1 MKRIFPML
9 YLILNITFSA
19 SAQDLN
25 NASSDRRLMMEIL
38 NERKQKFSSYTE
50 SLDDR
55 TGIFG
60 MKTKK
65 DIERSR
71 KILIDIVKL
80 DNRLISVL
88 NRRLDYK
95 DFEKT
100 ELSYNTVDQSRK
112 IEELSRNF
120 TLADNRMKKLGSD
133 LEQAE
138 NEVRK
143 RNMIITFLVILVSVL
158 LLREIIRSRHK
169 IHRIV
174 TGK

>member
-1 MKRIFPML
+1 MKRIFPVVF
-9 YLILNITFSA
+9 LIFNIVLSA

-38 NERKQKFSSYTE
+38 NERKQKFSNYTE

-55 TGIFG
+55 SGIFG

-100 ELSYNTVDQSRK
+100 ELNYNTVDQSRK

-120 TLADNRMKKLGSD
+120 TLADNRMKKMGSD

-138 NEVRK
+138 NEIRK
-143 RNMIITFLVILVSVL
+143 RNLIITFLVILVSIL
-158 LLREIIRSRHK
+158 LLREIVRSRHK

>member
-1 MKRIFPML
+1 MKRIFL
-9 YLILNITFSA
+9 VILLILNIVLST

-100 ELSYNTVDQSRK
+100 ELSYNTVDQSLK
-112 IEELSRNF
+112 IDELSRNF
-120 TLADNRMKKLGSD
+120 
-133 LEQAE
+133 
-138 NEVRK
+138 
-143 RNMIITFLVILVSVL
+143 
-158 LLREIIRSRHK
+158 
-169 IHRIV
+169 
-174 TGK
+174 